1 LNNIGFLT
9 PFGAFVAL
17 VVVLP
22 LLGFAAFERRADRV
36 RQILHL
42 REASSRARW
51 IELVSLTLV
60 AAALGIAAAQPVLTH
75 NASRASRTDA
85 EAYVAIDMS
94 KSMEARTGGG
104 ASRFDR
110 AKGIAVRLRAALP
123 DVPFGVASFASTTLP
138 HLFPSSDLG
147 VFAATVRDAV
157 RIGSPPA
164 SSVYYQRRRTT
175 DLMALAVLPQGYFD
189 QSAKHRLVIVFTDGE
204 TITFSPEELAFALRP
219 SRIKMMFVRVWGPN
233 ERIFLSR
240 GRIDPVYRPDP
251 SGGQELERL
260 ATTIGGAAFSEHDVG
275 RIIAQ
280 ARTDLGAGPNHRL
293 ASLPR
298 RTPLAPWA
306 LAIAFLPLG
315 VILRRRNL

>member
-1 LNNIGFLT
+1 LSNIAFLT
-9 PFGAFVAL
+9 PLGALVAL

-22 LLGFAAFERRADRV
+22 LVGFAAFEKRAERV
-36 RQILHL
+36 RRILHL
-42 REASSRARW
+42 PEASGRARW
-51 IELVSLTLV
+51 LVLGSLTV
-60 AAALGIAAAQPVLTH
+60 IAAALGIAAAQPVLTN
-75 NASRASRTDA
+75 NASRTSRADA

-94 KSMEARTGGG
+94 KSMEAKTPSG

-110 AKGIAVRLRAALP
+110 AKKIALRVRAALP

-138 HLFPSSDLG
+138 HLFPSSDPS

-164 SSVYYQRRRTT
+164 ASVYYQNRRTT
-175 DLMALAVLPQGYFD
+175 DLMALSVIPQGYFD
-189 QSAKHRLVIVFTDGE
+189 RSAKHRLVIVFTDGE
-204 TITFSPEELAFALRP
+204 TITFSPEELAFALHP
-219 SRIKMMFVRVWGPN
+219 SRIQVIFVRVWGGN
-233 ERIFLSR
+233 ERIYLSR
-240 GRIDPVYRPDP
+240 GKIDPLYRPDP
-251 SGGQELERL
+251 SGGDELTRL
-260 ATTIGGAAFSEHDVG
+260 AATIGGAAFSEHDVG
-275 RIIAQ
+275 GIIAK
-280 ARTDLGAGPNHRL
+280 ARTDLGAGPKHRL